1 MPGARVGEW
10 GLFDSPHSQELRR
23 GGWLE
28 AQLSARGGAQRGRGR
43 GTGFSPVALQ
53 GADVSFWTNMI
64 PHLTRTSVQRLR
76 SLRTGRDSIIG
87 FRTQN

>member
-10 GLFDSPHSQELRR
+10 GLFDSPHSQELRGG
-23 GGWLE
+23 GGWRLS
-28 AQLSARGGAQRGRGR
+28 SARGGAQRGRGR

-53 GADVSFWTNMI
+53 GAEVSFWTIMI

-76 SLRTGRDSIIG
+76 SLSTGRDSITG